1 MNKHLIAGLVA
12 AATALVAAP
21 MAHADDY
28 FLKIN
33 NTTPG
38 VAPVAGDQVVGK
50 VNDAIAIKSFSMGT
64 ENKTTIGSQTSGAGA
79 GKATFDELT
88 ITKDVDATS
97 PLLYKQMAMGQNIP
111 SMELIARKAGANGSA
126 PIYQRYYFNMS
137 FITSQKQSGDGEGIQ
152 ETLTF
157 AYGAMQMTSL
167 KQTSTAAVPTSV
179 FSSWSV
185 VLNNSTLGTGT
196 GAAPGAGITLF

>member
-38 VAPVAGDQVVGK
+38 VAPISGDQVVGK
-50 VNDAIAIKSFSMGT
+50 VNDAIQIKSFDLGT
-64 ENKTTIGSQTSGAGA
+64 ENKTTIGSTTGGAGT
-79 GKATFDELT
+79 GKASFDELT

-97 PLLYKQMAMGQNIP
+97 PLLYKQMAMGQNIS
-111 SMELIARKAGANGSA
+111 SMELIARKTGPNGTA

-137 FITSQKQSGDGEGIQ
+137 FITSQKQSGDNEGIQ
-152 ETLTF
+152 ETITF
-157 AYGAMQMTSL
+157 AYGAMQMTSV
-167 KQTSTAAVPTSV
+167 KQTSVGAPPTNV